1 MTVRSQRR
9 GLARGGATAA
19 AAVTLAL
26 GAIAPAAGAAEAV
39 RPDVVELTIGEA
51 SDLLAR
57 HATTSVALVDEY
69 IARIAAYDDAY
80 GDQPGLHAVIA
91 VNEQARQQAAALDAE
106 RAAGSV
112 RGPLHGVPIIVKD
125 NIDMLGMPTTNGAI
139 AFASYKPK
147 NDATVIR
154 RLKAAGAIVVA
165 KANLSEFAWNGS
177 DSKSGLGGEVRNPY
191 DQSKTASGSSGGT
204 AAAVAASFATAGLGS
219 DTFGSIRNP
228 AANQALVGV
237 RPTHGLVSLTG
248 VTPQVEPQDTV
259 GPLAKSVE
267 DAAILLDA
275 TAGYDPSDHWTT
287 GTIGQ
292 VPESYAAGL
301 STTALAGKKLL
312 TFTNA
317 SFHGG
322 SGPAR
327 AAERA
332 EVAAIQDAALAQLEA
347 QGATVERVEL
357 TADEVRSLQGR
368 GWLGMAYY
376 LDGFFARND
385 AFWPVGLAARAAP
398 TDRLTTADYVADDR
412 ETPQI
417 KPDAAWLLSTAGI
430 TDTDLA
436 TQDARAAAALA
447 AWKRLLADHDADA
460 VAIPTD
466 ALAASPVTEDPAG
479 YSENADNASLSSGMG
494 TPAVVLPVGYT
505 QSRLPVSLQ
514 LIGLPY
520 AEGELLAYAYDYER
534 ATRTRVAPP
543 TTPELA
549 HPAPPAPPAPLVPP
563 VAPPVSQPAA
573 PAPVAPAVPA
583 KPALSLSVRRTGAA
597 KVGRSLGVRVAV
609 RSSSGTSVSRVAVS
623 YRWYVGGKRAGS
635 SRTLKLTKRMTGK
648 RVTVRV
654 TVSKAGYRTVSR
666 TVLLTRKVTAR

>member
-1 MTVRSQRR
+1 MTVRSHRR
-9 GLARGGATAA
+9 GLARGGASAA
-19 AAVTLAL
+19 AVVTLAL
-26 GAIAPAAGAAEAV
+26 GAFATAAGAAEPA

-51 SDLLAR
+51 SDLLDR
-57 HATTSVALVDEY
+57 RETTSVALVDEY

-91 VNEQARQQAAALDAE
+91 VNEQARHQAAALDAE
-106 RAAGSV
+106 RTAGSV

-125 NIDMLGMPTTNGAI
+125 NIDMVGMPTTNGAI
-139 AFASYKPK
+139 AFANYKPK
-147 NDATVIR
+147 DDATVIR

-204 AAAVAASFATAGLGS
+204 ASAVAASFATAGLGS

-237 RPTHGLVSLTG
+237 RPTHGLLSLTG

-259 GPLAKSVE
+259 GPMTKSVE

-275 TAGYDPSDHWTT
+275 TAGFDPSDPWTT

-292 VPESYAAGL
+292 VPESYTAGL

-322 SGPAR
+322 TGPAR

-332 EVAAIQDAALAQLEA
+332 EVASIQDAALAQMEA
-347 QGATVERVEL
+347 QGATIERVEL
-357 TADEVRSLQGR
+357 TADQVRSLLGR
-368 GWLGMAYY
+368 GWVGMAYY
-376 LDGFFARND
+376 LDRFFARND
-385 AFWPVGLAARAAP
+385 AYWPAGLAARAAP
-398 TDRLTTADYVADDR
+398 ADRLTTADYVADDR

-417 KPDAAWLLSTAGI
+417 KPDAAWLLGTAAI
-430 TDTDLA
+430 TDADLA
-436 TQDARAAAALA
+436 AQDARAAAALA
-447 AWKRLLADHDADA
+447 ALKRLLDDYDADA

-479 YSENADNASLSSGMG
+479 YSENADNAGLSSSTG
-494 TPAVVLPVGYT
+494 TPAIAVPVGYT
-505 QSRLPVSLQ
+505 QSKLPVSLQ

-520 AEGELLAYAYDYER
+520 SEAELLAYAYDYEQ
-534 ATRTRVAPP
+534 ATHTRVAPP

-549 HPAPPAPPAPLVPP
+549 HPAPPAPTQSPLTPPLAPQP
-563 VAPPVSQPAA
+563 PAA
-573 PAPVAPAVPA
+573 VPAAPVAPA
-583 KPALSLSVRRTGAA
+583 KPTLPLALSIRKTGAA
-597 KVGRSLGVRVAV
+597 KVGRALGVRVAV
-609 RSSSGTSVSRVAVS
+609 RSSGAAVTRVKVS
-623 YRWYVGGKRAGS
+623 YRWFVGGKRAGS
-635 SRTLKLTKRMTGK
+635 ARTLKLSKRMAGK

-654 TVSKAGYRTVSR
+654 TVSKVGYRSASR